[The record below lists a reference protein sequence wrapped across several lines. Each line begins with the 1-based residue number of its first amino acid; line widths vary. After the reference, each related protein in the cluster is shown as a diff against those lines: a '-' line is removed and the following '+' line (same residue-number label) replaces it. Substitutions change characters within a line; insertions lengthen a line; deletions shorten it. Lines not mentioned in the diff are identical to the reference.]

1 MLSETLN
8 NPGLYLIASP
18 RTNVIDEQKA
28 FLWEEA
34 KRQGLSISI
43 QAIHGKQRGGDAP
56 RRIADAADELS
67 ERDCKQRTVVPRR
80 GLRGSRTCKHLT

>member
-18 RTNVIDEQKA
+18 RTNLIDEQKT

-43 QAIHGKQRGGDAP
+43 QAIHGKQRGGDA
-56 RRIADAADELS
+56 
-67 ERDCKQRTVVPRR
+67 QRWLGSFEQQLGR
-80 GLRGSRTCKHLT
+80 G